1 MISIFGGRP
10 PDPNKLEV
18 VIERPSQNSRRISAT
33 VIVERSIEEVW
44 HILTDYNNLSTHV
57 PNLVKSKVVDHPKGE
72 KGGIRLFQE
81 GAQKIIGFDFSA
93 SLTMDMTE
101 IYERDTSFPRRSIQF
116 KLVESRFFS
125 EFDGQ
130 WQLQVHSRRP
140 IPGKDGQ
147 YLYSTRLTYEVVIAP
162 NGPVPVLP
170 LEWRIR
176 EDVPLNLI
184 AVKEATEKISRV
196 EKQQQTPKTATF
208 AEPKSSAPQV
218 QKTSAIE
225 DIASDVDSANDKVI
239 DWESEETLGPYIRE

>member
-1 MISIFGGRP
+1 M
-10 PDPNKLEV
+10 
-18 VIERPSQNSRRISAT
+18 
-33 VIVERSIEEVW
+33 
-44 HILTDYNNLSTHV
+44 
-57 PNLVKSKVVDHPKGE
+57 
-72 KGGIRLFQE
+72 
-81 GAQKIIGFDFSA
+81 
-93 SLTMDMTE
+93 
-101 IYERDTSFPRRSIQF
+101 
-116 KLVESRFFS
+116 ESRFFS

-218 QKTSAIE
+218 QKASAIE

-239 DWESEETLGPYIRE
+239 DWESEETLGLYIRE